1 MTESKVSTPASPAPN
16 PNEVSKSR
24 SEGSVLYL
32 TFVCSVSALGGV
44 LSGFDTAVI
53 SGTLTALKKQF
64 ALGTAMEGW
73 LVSSALVAC
82 ALGAIVAGSLADR
95 FGRKLVLLFSGLLF
109 VICSVG
115 CMLAWNL
122 DVLIWS
128 RFVGGLG
135 VGLASMVSTLYIS
148 EISPP
153 HLRGR
158 MVTLF
163 QFAITIGICLA
174 LFSNA
179 GLQHLAS
186 AGIASHE
193 AGFYQWAV
201 VDQTWRAMFGMELIP
216 SILFTGLCFVVP
228 EAPRWLIKANRS
240 GEARAVLARVGGRSL
255 AERDIQEIESTI
267 FAASGSLAQ
276 LFRPGLRK
284 ALFISLFLAIASEL
298 SGITIVFYY
307 GPDILARS
315 GLSLGQALGG
325 FTSIGLVNVA
335 FTLIAIWLMDIAGRR
350 LLLFVGTVGACA
362 SLSVIGFLFSIGRTE
377 GMMVVGMLCFFVACF
392 AFSMG
397 PIKWVIMSEIFPTK
411 IRGRA
416 MAIATLAV
424 WVTDG
429 IYNQLFPMLRSL
441 LGVSGS
447 FFMFALMLL
456 PQLLFI
462 WKVMPETKGRT
473 LEEIERSWTA

>member
-1 MTESKVSTPASPAPN
+1 
-16 PNEVSKSR
+16 
-24 SEGSVLYL
+24 
-32 TFVCSVSALGGV
+32 
-44 LSGFDTAVI
+44 
-53 SGTLTALKKQF
+53 
-64 ALGTAMEGW
+64 
-73 LVSSALVAC
+73 
-82 ALGAIVAGSLADR
+82 
-95 FGRKLVLLFSGLLF
+95 
-109 VICSVG
+109 
-115 CMLAWNL
+115 
-122 DVLIWS
+122 
-128 RFVGGLG
+128 VGGKL
-135 VGLASMVSTLYIS
+135 
-148 EISPP
+148 
-153 HLRGR
+153 
-158 MVTLF
+158 
-163 QFAITIGICLA
+163 
-174 LFSNA
+174 
-179 GLQHLAS
+179 
-186 AGIASHE
+186 
-193 AGFYQWAV
+193 
-201 VDQTWRAMFGMELIP
+201 
-216 SILFTGLCFVVP
+216 
-228 EAPRWLIKANRS
+228 
-240 GEARAVLARVGGRSL
+240 L
-255 AERDIQEIESTI
+255 AEKEIQEIEYTI
-267 FAASGSLAQ
+267 SSASSSLAQ

-315 GLSLGQALGG
+315 GLSLGEALGG
-325 FTSIGLVNVA
+325 FTSIGLVNVV

-362 SLSVIGFLFSIGRTE
+362 SLSIIGFLFHIGRTE
-377 GMMVVGMLCFFVACF
+377 GMIVVGMLCFFVACF

-429 IYNQLFPMLRSL
+429 IYNQLFPMLRNL

-473 LEEIERSWTA
+473 LEEIERSWTD

>member
-1 MTESKVSTPASPAPN
+1 MTESKASMPASPAPD
-16 PNEVSKSR
+16 PNRVSKSP

-44 LSGFDTAVI
+44 LFGFDTAVI

-64 ALGTAMEGW
+64 ALGMAMEGW

-95 FGRKLVLLFSGLLF
+95 FGRKLVLLFSGFLF

-135 VGLASMVSTLYIS
+135 VGLASMVSPLYIS
-148 EISPP
+148 EISPA

-201 VDQTWRAMFGMELIP
+201 VDQTWRAMVGMELIP

-240 GEARAVLARVGGRSL
+240 AEARVVLARVGGSSL
-255 AERDIQEIESTI
+255 AEKEIKEIQNTI
-267 FAASGSLAQ
+267 FATSGSLAQ

-350 LLLFVGTVGACA
+350 LLLFIGTIGACA
-362 SLSVIGFLFSIGRTE
+362 SLSVIGFLFHVGRTE

-429 IYNQLFPMLRSL
+429 IYNQLFPMLRNL
-441 LGVSGS
+441 VGVSGT

-473 LEEIERSWTA
+473 LEEIERSWIA